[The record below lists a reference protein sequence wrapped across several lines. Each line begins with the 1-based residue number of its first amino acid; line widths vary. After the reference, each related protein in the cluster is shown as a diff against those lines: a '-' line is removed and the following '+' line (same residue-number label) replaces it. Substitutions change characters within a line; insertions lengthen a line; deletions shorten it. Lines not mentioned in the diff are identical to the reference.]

1 MTGPLHSPQWYRVAE
16 LTPRLR
22 SHAEVHRTTFR
33 GEVWYVIED
42 HASGA
47 HLRMSE
53 PAWQL
58 VGLMNGTR
66 TMEEIWR
73 AAADRLGDDLPDQDE
88 TIQLLVRLH
97 RADVLH
103 AAIPPDMGQVIARG
117 RKDIRRKRLS
127 GFANPLA
134 IRIPLFDPD
143 RFVRATLWLV
153 RPLFGWFGVLLWLGV
168 VGAGIVLALQNLG
181 ALQDNI
187 ADRALSAGNIL
198 LIVALYPMIKALH
211 ELGHAYSVRH
221 WGGEVHEIGVML
233 LVFMPVPYVDASASS
248 AFRSKWQRAGV
259 AAAGIVVETFLA
271 GAAAI
276 LWTQLEPGILRAA
289 AMNVMLV
296 AGLSTVIFNGNP
308 LLRFDGYY
316 ALSDVVEIPN
326 LGTRSTQ
333 YLQYLIQRH
342 LFGMTAAVSP
352 VMARGERAWFLI
364 YGSLSLVYRYMVM
377 LAVML
382 LVAGQFLEI
391 GILLA
396 IWSLVL
402 LVALPVGKGI
412 AFVLSNPR
420 LEGQRPR
427 ALIVSGGM
435 LLAAFW
441 LLFGQPVPSA
451 TIVQG
456 VVRAPESA
464 QAVAGADGFV
474 AELFV
479 RPGDRLQ
486 PGDPILRIEDPLLD
500 AHVRELREGIE
511 ELRLRRLN
519 ALATDQVQADLATRE
534 LGLAQ
539 QMLDLALE
547 RQGQQLLT
555 APVAGEFLMPID
567 DEIVGRF
574 VRKGE
579 TLAWVIGAEPGL
591 VRAVIPEAQ
600 IALVS
605 RDVTAVDLRR
615 ASMPDETIPAAL
627 LRERPAA
634 AEKLPSPALAVSGG
648 GLIPLDPTARDG
660 LTPVTTVFVVDLRPA
675 DGRPLTAVGER
686 VYVRFDHGATP
697 LGTQLW
703 RAMRQVFLRDLNV

>member
-1 MTGPLHSPQWYRVAE
+1 MSESLHSQQWYRVAD

-47 HLRMSE
+47 HLRISE
-53 PAWQL
+53 PAWRL
-58 VGLMNGTR
+58 VGLMNGRR

-73 AAADRLGDDLPDQDE
+73 AAAERLGDDLPGQDE

-103 AAIPPDMGQVIARG
+103 AAIPPDMGRVVERG
-117 RKDIRRKRLS
+117 RTDSRRKRLA
-127 GFANPLA
+127 GFSNPLA

-143 RFVRATLWLV
+143 RIVRATLWLV
-153 RPLFGWFGVLLWLGV
+153 RPLFGWFGVVLWLAV
-168 VGAGIVLALQNLG
+168 VGGGIATALMNLS
-181 ALQDNI
+181 ALHDNI
-187 ADRALSAGNIL
+187 ADRALTAGNIA
-198 LIVALYPMIKALH
+198 LIIVIYPMIKALH
-211 ELGHAYSVRH
+211 ELGHAYAVRH

-259 AAAGIVVETFLA
+259 AAAGILVETFLA

-276 LWTQLEPGILRAA
+276 LWTQLEPGLLRAA

-316 ALSDVVEIPN
+316 ALSDLAEIPN

-333 YLQYLIQRH
+333 YLQYLAQRY
-342 LFGMTAAVSP
+342 LFGMKTAISP
-352 VMARGERAWFLI
+352 AMARGEAAWFAI
-364 YGSLSLVYRYMVM
+364 YGTLSLVYRY
-377 LAVML
+377 AVML
-382 LVAGQFLEI
+382 TVMLLIAGRFFEI

-402 LVALPVGKGI
+402 LVGLPASKGLV
-412 AFVLSNPR
+412 FVLSNPR
-420 LEGQRPR
+420 LEGHR
-427 ALIVSGGM
+427 ARAVTVSAVI
-435 LLAAFW
+435 AAAAGW
-441 LLFGQPVPSA
+441 ALFVQPVPSA

-456 VVRAPESA
+456 VVRAPEDSLA
-464 QAVAGADGFV
+464 IAGADGFV
-474 AELFV
+474 AELLA
-479 RPGDRLQ
+479 RPGARLA

-500 AHVRELREGIE
+500 AHVRELTELIG
-511 ELRLRRLN
+511 ELRLRQQS
-519 ALATDQVQADLATRE
+519 AQATDQVQADLAKRE
-534 LGLAQ
+534 LELAQ
-539 QMLDLALE
+539 EQLNLALE

-555 APVAGEFLMPID
+555 APVAGELLMPIE

-579 TLAWVIGAEPGL
+579 TLAWVVGSEPGL
-591 VRAVIPEAQ
+591 VRAVIPESQ

-605 RDVTAVDLRR
+605 DRVVAVDLRR
-615 ASMPDETIPAAL
+615 ASAPEVTIPAAL

-634 AEKLPSPALAVSGG
+634 AETLPSPALAVNGG
-648 GLIPLDPTARDG
+648 GPIPLDPTARDG

-675 DGRPLTAVGER
+675 DGRPMISVGER
-686 VYVRFDHGATP
+686 VYVRFDHGPSP

-703 RAMRQVFLRDLNV
+703 RALRQIFLRDLNV